1 MKRKNQLGW
10 LAAVMI
16 ASLFPGLL
24 SCNKSEN
31 VQVSAPLYQV
41 GQAVSTK
48 TPLAGSIKGT
58 LKADSTYNVTGDVFI
73 NEGDTLLIQP
83 GAKVLFD
90 GKGAWYFVVKGSLL
104 SLGAQ
109 DKPIYFTVPSS
120 VAVKN
125 ETLGSD
131 PTADPAYKGFW
142 GGIAGETTF
151 KNIIIKWTHLDF
163 GGGKLGTS
171 PVSFL
176 ANGANAYTLTSKNS
190 DGIVVLEDSWVY
202 GSIDDPMRP
211 FGGKWN
217 VMRNTFEKCGFTG
230 GEAWNVKGGT
240 VGNFA
245 YNLVIGMATNGP
257 KASNDGQAPNQPQ
270 TNILMYNN
278 TMVANGYRRAQDG
291 RGGSLN
297 FENGAKGGYYNNL
310 MVDCKY
316 GPRVVGA
323 TASYA
328 GNALVVAD
336 TANIKSGYNYNYVDS
351 LKMANQIYPTGFYTK
366 PQATDIPT
374 PTTFLPAGYKPGS
387 VYDGSVVVQKNNPM
401 FVNFPL
407 PYVATK
413 KIADAS
419 FVGTWNFRL
428 QPTSPALGKGT
439 TSFSPLTVVPI
450 SPNFGSTEITP
461 PSTDVGCYPANG
473 KGNQH

>member
-1 MKRKNQLGW
+1 MKRKNQAGW
-10 LAAVMI
+10 LAAIVI
-16 ASLFPGLL
+16 TGLFAGLL
-24 SCNKSEN
+24 SCSKSED

-41 GQAVSTK
+41 GQSVSTK
-48 TPLAGSIKGT
+48 TPLQGSIKGT

-90 GKGAWYFVVKGSLL
+90 GKGSWYFVVKGSLL
-104 SLGAQ
+104 SLGTQA
-109 DKPIYFTVPSS
+109 KPIFFTVPSS

-131 PTADPAYKGFW
+131 PTTDPAYKGFW

-190 DGIVVLEDSWVY
+190 DGVVVLEDSWVY
-202 GSIDDPMRP
+202 GCIDDPCRP
-211 FGGKWN
+211 FGGKYN

-230 GEAWNVKGGT
+230 GEAFNIKGGT

-245 YNLVIGMATNGP
+245 YNLIIGMATNGP

-278 TMVANGYRRAQDG
+278 TMVANGYRRSADG

-297 FENGAKGGYYNNL
+297 FENGAKGAFYNNL
-310 MVDCKY
+310 MVDSKY
-316 GPRVVGA
+316 GPRIVGA
-323 TASYA
+323 TATYS

-336 TANIKSGYNYNYVDS
+336 TANIKYGYNYNYVDS
-351 LKMANQIYPTGFYTK
+351 LKMANQIYPVGFTTK
-366 PQATDIPT
+366 PQPTDIPVPST
-374 PTTFLPAGYKPGS
+374 YLPANYKVGQ
-387 VYDGSVVVQKNNPM
+387 VYDGSAVVQKNDPM

-419 FVGTWNFRL
+419 FVGTFNFRL
-428 QPTSPALGKGT
+428 KPTSPALGKGT
-439 TSFSPLTVVPI
+439 TNFTPLSVVPV
-450 SPNFGSTEITP
+450 SERYGSTEITP
-461 PSTDVGCYPANG
+461 PSTDMGAYPASG